1 MDDGRKRAINPKE
14 VAPPLKG
21 HYSNS
26 VKVTAGP
33 LLFIAGQ
40 ISIEAQG
47 RRGRRRPARPGN
59 ASPGKHPRDLTRQ
72 RRGNGRC
79 RQRHRLCHRHQ
90 RFPQHRGYTP
100 PIFSQRWP
108 GKRNSGSFQ
117 SCASRTHDRDRS
129 CRSRTVNLVAHAR
142 RGKANLQGREF
153 TSIDTALTNTTLAD
167 FERDGIPKSVFQ

>member
-47 RRGRRRPARPGN
+47 RLVGAG
-59 ASPGKHPRDLTRQ
+59 DLCAQATQVLENIRAIL
-72 RRGNGRC
+72 RANGGDGRC

-142 RGKANLQGREF
+142 RGKASRAGEGVYSQ
-153 TSIDTALTNTTLAD
+153 
-167 FERDGIPKSVFQ
+167 

>member
-26 VKVTAGP
+26 VRVTAGP

-40 ISIEAQG
+40 ISIDAQG
-47 RRGRRRPARPGN
+47 RLVGAG
-59 ASPGKHPRDLTRQ
+59 DLRAQATQVLENIRAIL
-72 RRGNGRC
+72 RANSAEMEDVVSVTVYV
-79 RQRHRLCHRHQ
+79 HRHQ

-142 RGKANLQGREF
+142 RGKASRAGEGVYSQ
-153 TSIDTALTNTTLAD
+153 
-167 FERDGIPKSVFQ
+167 

>member
-1 MDDGRKRAINPKE
+1 MDDRRKRAINPKE

-40 ISIEAQG
+40 ISIDVSWAQATCA
-47 RRGRRRPARPGN
+47 PSN

-90 RFPQHRGYTP
+90 RFPQHREYTP

-142 RGKANLQGREF
+142 RGKASRAGEGVYSQ
-153 TSIDTALTNTTLAD
+153 
-167 FERDGIPKSVFQ
+167 